1 MTRAVNQLAAGQ
13 KATSSLGTSAK
24 SAVIVNAASGGGGG
38 PMIVPRIS
46 GRTITTNLMRNAIAA
61 QAKFMKRKGSEVF
74 SSLNLSPIE

>member
-13 KATSSLGTSAK
+13 KATSSLGTAAK
-24 SAVIVNAASGGGGG
+24 SPVIVNAGGGGLG